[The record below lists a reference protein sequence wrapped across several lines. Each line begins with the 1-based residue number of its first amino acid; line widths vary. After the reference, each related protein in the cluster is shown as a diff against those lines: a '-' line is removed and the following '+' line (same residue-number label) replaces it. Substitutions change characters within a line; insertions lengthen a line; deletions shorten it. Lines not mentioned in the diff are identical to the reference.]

1 MTPTPIP
8 SLVKTRLKSRSKME
22 QGSFVQWVNSPGL
35 KGTFVFPLTLE
46 QIILERAMTT
56 HLTFFENIFSKS
68 TINFVMSEIFMV
80 CQGPLHV
87 FTL

>member
-1 MTPTPIP
+1 
-8 SLVKTRLKSRSKME
+8 ME

-56 HLTFFENIFSKS
+56 HLTFFENIFSKPM
-68 TINFVMSEIFMV
+68 INFVMSEIFMV